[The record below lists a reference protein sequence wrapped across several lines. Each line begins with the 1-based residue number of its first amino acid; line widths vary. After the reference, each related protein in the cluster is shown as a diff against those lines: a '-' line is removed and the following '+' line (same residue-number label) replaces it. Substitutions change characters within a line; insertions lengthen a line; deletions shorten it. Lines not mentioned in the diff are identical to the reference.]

1 MAFFD
6 NMKSKLSSAAEV
18 TMKKTGEYSEI
29 AKLKLRQNKLNG
41 EIDTLYSEIGKLIY
55 KQYQE
60 KTDETEA
67 VAEKCLSIDEKN
79 AAIAKVLSDIEAIK
93 AAAAADKAER
103 AQAKAAAQEAPAAPK
118 VEKPAEAVS
127 EEAEAAPETDKT
139 EEN

>member
-6 NMKSKLSSAAEV
+6 TMKSKLSSAAEV

-41 EIDTLYSEIGKLIY
+41 EINALYSEIGKLIY

-118 VEKPAEAVS
+118 EEKPAETAP

-139 EEN
+139 GEN